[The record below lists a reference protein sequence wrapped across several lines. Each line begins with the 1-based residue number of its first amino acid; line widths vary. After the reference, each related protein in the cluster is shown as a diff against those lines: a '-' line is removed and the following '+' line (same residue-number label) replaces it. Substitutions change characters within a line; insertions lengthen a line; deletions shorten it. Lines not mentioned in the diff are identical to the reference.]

1 MSKTSNS
8 LSETRAELLAKDQ
21 GLFLVKESNPPL
33 SPAQK
38 TDDVKQPTELEIYIA
53 VEADGKVTAFNGH
66 VDLGTGI
73 RTALAQIVAEELDLE
88 VSQVQMILGDTERV
102 PNQGATIASAT
113 LQISA
118 VPLRY
123 AAATAR
129 QHLLICAAHRLQLA
143 PDKLTCLGGVI
154 FAKQDPTQS
163 VSFGDLVTGSKVV
176 LVIDEQASLKPVS
189 DYKIVGKSATRTD
202 IPAKATGEL
211 TYVHDVRVP
220 GMLHGRVI
228 RPPYGGRDS
237 GEFVGHSLLE
247 VERDSID
254 HIPGIVAIEVIGDFV
269 GVVAEREENAI
280 RAMKELKVHWKPHPD
295 LPDLTDLEFAVK
307 TNPSTQRTLL
317 DEGNIEEAI
326 ANADQ
331 RMQRTYVWPYQM
343 HASIGPSCGVADV
356 NSNKVTVWSGTQ
368 NPHILRTDL
377 AFLLNVD
384 ERLIDVVRYEASG
397 CYGRNCADDVCGDA
411 VLLSRAVRRP
421 VRVQLTRE
429 QEHLWE
435 PKGAGQLMEVDG
447 GINAD
452 GSPVG
457 YDFITSYPSNG
468 APMITLLL
476 TGVVEPVA
484 AALEMGD
491 RTSIPPYHFDHIRVR
506 VNDMAPIVR
515 AAWLRGVSALP
526 NTFAH
531 ESYIDELAE
540 AAGEDPVDYRLRFLK
555 DPRAAELVKSV
566 VERADWKSRKGHWQ
580 EKEKVGS
587 IVKGRGFAYARYIH
601 SKFPGFGAAW
611 AAWVADVEVDTN
623 SGEVSVTRV
632 VVGHDAGLMINPDGV
647 RHQIQGNVL
656 QSTSRAL
663 KESVSFNESAVIDK
677 EWGAYPILT
686 FPEMPEIEIVMAD
699 KPEEPPQGA
708 GESASVP
715 SAAAIANA
723 IFDATGVRLRQPPFT
738 AEKMKEGL
746 LAKNGESQL
755 GGKKKGGFRNGGKW
769 FALFTSIAGA
779 AVVMSPWR
787 PSIAPIEVP
796 NPTAYSQTTIARGE
810 QMFAA
815 GDCTVCHTSE
825 GGTSNAGGRALDTP
839 FGKIYS
845 TNLTPD
851 PETGLGNWSFSAFER
866 AMREG
871 ISRDGKHLYPVFPYT
886 AYQNVNNQDMQAL
899 YAYIMSRP
907 AVKTVIPK
915 NELSFPFNIRPL
927 MAGWNTLFK
936 SRTQFKENPQKNAI
950 WNRGAYLVNGL
961 GHCSACHSPRNLMGA
976 EKVGK
981 SFLTGGEVD
990 GWEAPALTSLS
1001 KAPIPWNENSLFDYL
1016 RSGHSPEHGPATGPM
1031 GPVVEELGK
1040 LPDSDIR
1047 AMSHYLMNSSMKIN
1061 NGQQMSVTEVIVAN
1075 ASRSLRS
1082 TESIAIKTSVADK
1095 WQNSSTFQELSFQ
1108 TQGLSS
1114 QGKGLFDGACAA
1126 CHTVRAQQDWFGI
1139 RPEMQTNT
1147 NIHSDK
1153 PDNLIRTI
1161 LYGVQKPVNSAL
1173 GYMPAFADSFND
1185 KQLATLVA
1193 YVRAEFAPD
1202 KPAWNNLSKVISGIR
1217 ANPGSH

>member
-1 MSKTSNS
+1 MSNS
-8 LSETRAELLAKDQ
+8 PKQSQTRTELLAKNN
-21 GLFLVKESNPPL
+21 GLFIVKESNPPL

-38 TDDVKQPTELEIYIA
+38 ADAIEKPTELEIYVSI
-53 VEADGKVTAFNGH
+53 ESNGKVTAFNGH

-73 RTALAQIVAEELDLE
+73 RTALTQIVAEELDLE
-88 VSQVQMILGDTERV
+88 MSQVRMVLGDTERA

-113 LQISA
+113 LQITA

-129 QHLLICAAHRLQLA
+129 QHLLICAAKSLGIT
-143 PDKLTCLGGVI
+143 PDKLICLGGVI
-154 FAKQDPTQS
+154 CSKEDAS
-163 VSFGDLVTGSKVV
+163 LCISFGDLVSHDKVV
-176 LVIDEQASLKPVS
+176 LQIDEHAPLKPVS
-189 DYKIVGKSATRTD
+189 DYTIVGKSASRTD

-228 RPPYGGRDS
+228 RPPYSGRDD
-237 GEFVGHSLLE
+237 GDFIGNSLLE

-280 RAMKELKVHWKPHPD
+280 RAMNELIVHWKPHPN

-307 TNPSTQRTLL
+307 ANPSTQRTLL
-317 DEGNIEEAI
+317 DEGDVEQAI
-326 ANADQ
+326 ADADQ
-331 RMQRTYVWPYQM
+331 RLQRTYVWPYQM
-343 HASIGPSCGVADV
+343 HASIGPSCGVANV
-356 NSNKVTVWSGTQ
+356 QSNKVTVWSGTQ

-377 AFLLNVD
+377 AFLLNID
-384 ERLIDVVRYEASG
+384 ERMVEIIRYEASG

-411 VLLSRAVRRP
+411 VLLSRAVKRP
-421 VRVQLTRE
+421 VRVQLTRQ

-435 PKGAGQLMEVDG
+435 PKGSGQLMEVDG

-452 GSPVG
+452 GSPAG
-457 YDFITSYPSNG
+457 YDFTSSYPSNG

-491 RTSIPPYHFDHIRVR
+491 RTIVPPYHFDHIRVR

-540 AAGEDPVDYRLRFLK
+540 AAGEDPVEYRLRYLK
-555 DPRAAELVKSV
+555 DERAAELVKSV
-566 VERADWKSRKGHWQ
+566 AERADWKTKKGHWE
-580 EKEKVGS
+580 EKDKVGS

-611 AAWVADVEVDTN
+611 AAWVADVEVDTD

-656 QSTSRAL
+656 QSTSRVL

-686 FPEMPEIEIVMAD
+686 FPEIPDVEIVMAD

-746 LAKNGESQL
+746 LAKNGQPKKV
-755 GGKKKGGFRNGGKW
+755 KKKYGPAKW
-769 FALFTSIAGA
+769 FALFTTIAGA

-787 PSIAPIEVP
+787 SAISPVPVPSLA
-796 NPTAYSQTTIARGE
+796 TYSEATIARGE
-810 QMFAA
+810 TLFAA

-825 GGTSNAGGRALDTP
+825 GGAVNAGGRALETP

-851 PETGLGNWSFSAFER
+851 PETGIGNWSFSAFER

-886 AYQNVNNQDMQAL
+886 AYQNVNNEDMQAL

-907 AVKTVIPK
+907 AVKTTLPK
-915 NELSFPFNIRPL
+915 NDLSFPFNVRPL

-936 SRTQFKENPQKNAI
+936 SRTQFKESPEKSEV

-961 GHCSACHSPRNLMGA
+961 GHCSACHSPRNVMGA

-981 SFLTGGEVD
+981 NFLAGGEVD

-1001 KAPIPWNENSLFDYL
+1001 KAPIPWSENALFDYL

-1031 GPVVEELGK
+1031 APVVEELGK

-1047 AMSHYLMNSSMKIN
+1047 AISHYLTNIESQQTTSTAIIPPVELEASIKSPNIQKDLMKEWQE
-1061 NGQQMSVTEVIVAN
+1061 GLPSQT
-1075 ASRSLRS
+1075 ASL
-1082 TESIAIKTSVADK
+1082 E
-1095 WQNSSTFQELSFQ
+1095 
-1108 TQGLSS
+1108 
-1114 QGKGLFDGACAA
+1114 GKGMFEGACAA
-1126 CHTVRAQQDWFGI
+1126 CHTSRSQDDWFGI

-1147 NIHSDK
+1147 NIHSDQ
-1153 PDNLIRTI
+1153 PNNLIRTI
-1161 LYGVQKPVNSAL
+1161 LYGVQKPVDSSL
-1173 GYMPAFADSFND
+1173 GYMPGFADSFND
-1185 KQLATLVA
+1185 AQLNSLIT
-1193 YVRAEFAPD
+1193 YMRAEFAPD
-1202 KPAWNNLSKVISGIR
+1202 KPAWNNLYQVIANIR

>member
-1 MSKTSNS
+1 MSNNTFES
-8 LSETRAELLAKDQ
+8 RAELLDKSQ

-38 TDDVKQPTELEIYIA
+38 PDDVKQEKELEVYIA
-53 VEADGKVTAFNGH
+53 IDADGQVTAFNGH

-73 RTALAQIVAEELDLE
+73 RTSLAQIVAEELDLE
-88 VSQVQMILGDTERV
+88 MHQVTMILGDTERA

-113 LQISA
+113 LQITA

-129 QHLLICAAHRLQLA
+129 QYLLIQAAKHLEIS
-143 PDKLTCLGGVI
+143 PDKLSCLGGVI
-154 FAKQDPTQS
+154 FSKQNASES
-163 VSFGDLVTGSKVV
+163 VSFAELVANTKVILTV
-176 LVIDEQASLKPVS
+176 DENAPLKPVN
-189 DYKIVGKSATRTD
+189 DYKIVGKSANRTD

-237 GEFVGHSLLE
+237 GEFVGNSLLD
-247 VERDSID
+247 VEKDSIA

-269 GVVAEREENAI
+269 GVVAEREENAV
-280 RAMKELKVHWKPHPD
+280 RAMNELKVHWKPHPD
-295 LPDLTDLEFAVK
+295 LPDLTDLEYAVK
-307 TNPSTQRTLL
+307 VNPATQRTLL
-317 DEGNIEEAI
+317 DQGDIEKAI
-326 ANADQ
+326 ENADQ
-331 RMQRTYVWPYQM
+331 RMSRTYVWPYQM
-343 HASIGPSCGVADV
+343 HASIGPSCAVADV
-356 NSNKVTVWSGTQ
+356 NSNKVTIWSGTQ
-368 NPHILRTDL
+368 NPHILRADL
-377 AFLLNVD
+377 AFLLNID
-384 ERLIDVVRYEASG
+384 ERLINVIRYEASG

-435 PKGAGQLMEVDG
+435 PKGSTQLMEVDG

-452 GSPVG
+452 GSPAG
-457 YDFITSYPSNG
+457 YDFTTSYPSNG

-476 TGVVEPVA
+476 TGVVEPTP

-506 VNDMAPIVR
+506 ANDMAPIVR

-540 AAGEDPVDYRLRFLK
+540 AAGVDPVEYRLRYLK
-555 DPRAAELVKSV
+555 DTRAADLVKSV
-566 VERADWKSRKGHWQ
+566 VQRADWQPRQGHWK

-611 AAWVADVEVDTN
+611 AAWVADVEVDTD

-647 RHQIQGNVL
+647 RHQIEGNVL

-663 KESVSFNESAVIDK
+663 KEQVSFNKDSVMDK

-686 FPEMPEIEIVMAD
+686 FPEMPDVDIVMAD

-723 IFDATGVRLRQPPFT
+723 IFDATGVRMRQPPFT
-738 AEKMKEGL
+738 ADKMKKGL
-746 LAKNGESQL
+746 LDKNAEASKAV
-755 GGKKKGGFRNGGKW
+755 KKKRWFGQYGKSIKW
-769 FALFTSIAGA
+769 FSLLSSLAGV

-787 PSIAPIEVP
+787 PNISPVAVP
-796 NPTAYSQTTIARGE
+796 NPATYSQATIARGE
-810 QMFAA
+810 QLFAA
-815 GDCTVCHTSE
+815 GDCAVCHTSE
-825 GGTSNAGGRALDTP
+825 GGQRNAGGRALDTP
-839 FGKIYS
+839 FGIIYS

-851 PETGLGNWSFSAFER
+851 PKTGIGNWSFPAFER

-886 AYQNVNNQDMQAL
+886 AYQNINNQDMQAL
-899 YAYIMSRP
+899 YAYIMSQP
-907 AVKTVIPK
+907 AVESSIPK
-915 NELSFPFNIRPL
+915 NELSFPFNMRPL

-936 SRTQFKENPQKNAI
+936 SRTEFKEQPEQSET

-961 GHCSACHSPRNLMGA
+961 GHCSACHSPRNIMGA
-976 EKVGK
+976 EKVGD
-981 SFLTGGEVD
+981 SFLAGGEVD
-990 GWEAPALTSLS
+990 GWEAPALTFLS
-1001 KAPIPWNENSLFDYL
+1001 KAPIPWNESSLFDYL
-1016 RSGHSPEHGPATGPM
+1016 RTGHSPEHGPATGPM
-1031 GPVVEELGK
+1031 GPVVEELKK
-1040 LPDSDIR
+1040 LPDSDIQ
-1047 AMSHYLMNSSMKIN
+1047 AMSHYLLNTSLASN
-1061 NGQQMSVTEVIVAN
+1061 QQVELTSQKVDEPVLKPDRQVVKERNPTTSTSGVV
-1075 ASRSLRS
+1075 SRWLKS
-1082 TESIAIKTSVADK
+1082 T
-1095 WQNSSTFQELSFQ
+1095 
-1108 TQGLSS
+1108 SS
-1114 QGKGLFDGACAA
+1114 QTNDILVQGKSIFEGSCSA
-1126 CHTVRAQQDWFGI
+1126 CHSTREQDDWYGI

-1147 NIHSDK
+1147 NVHSDK
-1153 PDNLIRTI
+1153 PNNLIRTV
-1161 LYGVQKPVNSAL
+1161 LYGVQKPVDSSL
-1173 GYMPAFADSFND
+1173 GYMPGFSASLND
-1185 KQLATLVA
+1185 EQLTALFS
-1193 YVRAEFAPD
+1193 YIRKEFAPD
-1202 KPAWNNLSKVISGIR
+1202 KPEWKNLGKVISDIR

>member
-1 MSKTSNS
+1 MLNITSNS
-8 LSETRAELLAKDQ
+8 SETRAELFAKSQ
-21 GLFLVKESNPPL
+21 GLFIVKESNPPL

-38 TDDVKQPTELEIYIA
+38 ADDIKTTTELEIYIA
-53 VEADGKVTAFNGH
+53 IDAEGKVTAFNGH

-88 VSQVQMILGDTERV
+88 MNQVKMVLGDTERA

-113 LQISA
+113 LQITA
-118 VPLRY
+118 VPLRH

-129 QHLLICAAHRLQLA
+129 QYLLISAAKHLGIT
-143 PDKLTCLGGVI
+143 PDKLTFLAGHI
-154 FAKQDPTQS
+154 FSKEDPNIS
-163 VSFGDLVTGSKVV
+163 VFYGDLVSHDKVV
-176 LVIDEQASLKPVS
+176 LEIDENAPLKPVN
-189 DYKIVGKSATRTD
+189 DYKIVGKSASRTD

-228 RPPYGGRDS
+228 RPPYSGRDD
-237 GEFVGHSLLE
+237 GDFIGNSLLE

-280 RAMKELKVHWKPHPD
+280 RAMKELKVHWKPHPN

-307 TNPSTQRTLL
+307 ANPSTQRTLL
-317 DEGNIEEAI
+317 EEGDVEQAI

-343 HASIGPSCGVADV
+343 HASIGPSCSVADV
-356 NSNKVTVWSGTQ
+356 QSNKVTVWSGTQ

-377 AFLLNVD
+377 AFLLSID
-384 ERLIDVVRYEASG
+384 ERMVEVIRYEASG

-429 QEHLWE
+429 QESLWE

-452 GSPVG
+452 GSPAG
-457 YDFITSYPSNG
+457 YDFSASYPSNG

-491 RTSIPPYHFDHIRVR
+491 RTIIPPYHFDHIRVR

-540 AAGEDPVDYRLRFLK
+540 AAGEDPVEYRLRYLK
-555 DPRAAELVKSV
+555 DTRAAELVKSV
-566 VERADWKSRKGHWQ
+566 ADRANWETKKGHWE
-580 EKEKVGS
+580 EKNKVGS
-587 IVKGRGFAYARYIH
+587 IVKGRGFAYARYVH

-611 AAWVADVEVDTN
+611 AAWVADVEVDTD

-686 FPEMPEIEIVMAD
+686 FPEIPDVEIVMAD

-746 LAKNGESQL
+746 LKKSGVPEVIV
-755 GGKKKGGFRNGGKW
+755 KKKYGLAKW
-769 FALFTSIAGA
+769 FALFTSIAGV

-787 PSIAPIEVP
+787 PAIAPIQVP
-796 NPTAYSQTTIARGE
+796 SVGTYSQATIAKGE
-810 QMFAA
+810 MLFAA

-825 GGTSNAGGRALDTP
+825 GGEINAGGRALDTP
-839 FGKIYS
+839 FGKVYS

-886 AYQNVNNQDMQAL
+886 AYQNVNNEDMQAL

-907 AVKTVIPK
+907 AVKTSLPK

-936 SRTQFKENPQKNAI
+936 SRTQFKELPEKSDI

-981 SFLTGGEVD
+981 SFLAGGEVD
-990 GWEAPALTSLS
+990 GWDAPALTSLS
-1001 KAPIPWNENSLFDYL
+1001 KAPTPWSENALFDYL

-1031 GPVVEELGK
+1031 GPVVKELGK

-1047 AMSHYLMNSSMKIN
+1047 AMSHYL
-1061 NGQQMSVTEVIVAN
+1061 T
-1075 ASRSLRS
+1075 
-1082 TESIAIKTSVADK
+1082 SIGRR
-1095 WQNSSTFQELSFQ
+1095 QELSA
-1108 TQGLSS
+1108 TEAILANVTVPVASVESAEIEPILSTEWKNDSSS
-1114 QGKGLFDGACAA
+1114 QTLSYTKGKSMFEGACSA
-1126 CHTVRAQQDWFGI
+1126 CHTSRSQDDWFGI
-1139 RPEMQTNT
+1139 RPEMQANT

-1153 PDNLIRTI
+1153 PNNLIRTI
-1161 LYGVQKPVNSAL
+1161 LYGIQEPVDSSL
-1173 GYMPAFADSFND
+1173 GYMPGFADSFND
-1185 KQLATLVA
+1185 KQLASLVV
-1193 YVRAEFAPD
+1193 YMRAEFAPD
-1202 KPAWNNLSKVISGIR
+1202 KPSWNDLYQTIANIR

>member
-1 MSKTSNS
+1 MSKT
-8 LSETRAELLAKDQ
+8 LSATRAELFAKDQ
-21 GLFLVKESNPPL
+21 GLFVVKESNPPL

-38 TDDVKQPTELEIYIA
+38 ANAVKAPTELEIYIA
-53 VEADGKVTAFNGH
+53 IDADGNVTAFNGH

-73 RTALAQIVAEELDLE
+73 RTSLAQIVAEELDLE
-88 VSQVQMILGDTERV
+88 MSQVQMILGDTERA

-113 LQISA
+113 LQITA

-129 QHLLICAAHRLQLA
+129 QHLLIFAAHKLQIT

-154 FAKQDPTQS
+154 FAKEDPTLA
-163 VSFGDLVTGSKVV
+163 VSFGDLVAGSKSKVV
-176 LVIDEQASLKPVS
+176 LEIDDQAPLKPVS

-237 GEFVGHSLLE
+237 GEFVGNSLLE
-247 VERDSID
+247 VEKDSID

-307 TNPSTQRTLL
+307 ANPSTQRTLL
-317 DEGNIEEAI
+317 DKGDIETAI

-343 HASIGPSCGVADV
+343 HGSIGPSCGVADV
-356 NSNKVTVWSGTQ
+356 SSNKVTVWSGTQ

-377 AFLLNVD
+377 AFLLNID
-384 ERLIDVVRYEASG
+384 ERMVEVIRYEASG

-452 GSPVG
+452 GSPAG
-457 YDFITSYPSNG
+457 YDFSTSYPSNG

-540 AAGEDPVDYRLRFLK
+540 AAGQDPVAYRLRYLE
-555 DPRAAELVKSV
+555 DPRAVELVQSV
-566 VERADWKSRKGHWQ
+566 VERSGWKAREGHWQ

-746 LAKNGESQL
+746 LAKNGEPQFDA
-755 GGKKKGGFRNGGKW
+755 KKKGGFRNSGKW

-796 NPTAYSQTTIARGE
+796 SPTAYSQATIARGE

-815 GDCTVCHTSE
+815 GDCAVCHTSE
-825 GGTSNAGGRALDTP
+825 GGIPNAGGRALDTP

-851 PETGLGNWSFSAFER
+851 PETGLGNWSFTAFER

-886 AYQNVNNQDMQAL
+886 AYQNVNDQDMQAL
-899 YAYIMSRP
+899 YAYIMSRT
-907 AVKTVIPK
+907 AVKTTIPK
-915 NELSFPFNIRPL
+915 NELSFPFNMRPL

-936 SRTQFKENPQKNAI
+936 SRTQFKENPQESEI

-961 GHCSACHSPRNLMGA
+961 GHCSACHSPRNVMGA
-976 EKVGK
+976 EKVGVN
-981 SFLTGGEVD
+981 FLAGGEVD
-990 GWEAPALTSLS
+990 GWEAPALNTLS
-1001 KAPIPWNENSLFDYL
+1001 KAPIPWNESSLFDYL

-1031 GPVVEELGK
+1031 GPVVEELSK

-1047 AMSHYLMNSSMKIN
+1047 AMSHYLISSSMSSNSNQK
-1061 NGQQMSVTEVIVAN
+1061 
-1075 ASRSLRS
+1075 L
-1082 TESIAIKTSVADK
+1082 SVAETIAAAVSAPQAIAETSLAQTSSATK
-1095 WQNSSTFQELSFQ
+1095 WQN
-1108 TQGLSS
+1108 GVSS

-1126 CHTVRAQQDWFGI
+1126 CHTARAQQDWFGI

-1147 NIHSDK
+1147 NVHSDK
-1153 PDNLIRTI
+1153 PNNLIRTI
-1161 LYGVQKPVNSAL
+1161 LYGVQKPVDSSL
-1173 GYMPAFADSFND
+1173 GYMPGFADSFND
-1185 KQLATLVA
+1185 KQLATLVT
-1193 YVRAEFAPD
+1193 YIRAQYAPD
-1202 KPAWNNLSKVISGIR
+1202 KAAWNNLDKIISDIR
-1217 ANPGSH
+1217 ANPGNH

>member
-1 MSKTSNS
+1 MSNNTFES
-8 LSETRAELLAKDQ
+8 RAELLDKNE

-38 TDDVKQPTELEIYIA
+38 PDDVKQEKELEVYIA
-53 VEADGKVTAFNGH
+53 IDSDGQVTAFNGH

-73 RTALAQIVAEELDLE
+73 RTSLAQIVAEELDLE
-88 VSQVQMILGDTERV
+88 VHQVKMILGDTERA

-113 LQISA
+113 LQITA

-129 QHLLICAAHRLQLA
+129 QYLLIQAAKHLEIS
-143 PDKLTCLGGVI
+143 PDKLSCLGGVI
-154 FAKQDPTQS
+154 FSKQNPNKS
-163 VSFGDLVTGSKVV
+163 VSFAELIANTKVILTV
-176 LVIDEQASLKPVS
+176 DENAPLKPVN
-189 DYKIVGKSATRTD
+189 DYKIVGKSASRTD

-237 GEFVGHSLLE
+237 GEFVGNSLLG
-247 VERDSID
+247 VEKDSIA
-254 HIPGIVAIEVIGDFV
+254 HIPGIVAIEIIGDFV
-269 GVVAEREENAI
+269 GVVAEREENAV
-280 RAMKELKVHWKPHPD
+280 RAMNELKVHWKPHPD
-295 LPDLTDLEFAVK
+295 LPDLTDLEYAVK
-307 TNPSTQRTLL
+307 VNPATQRTLL
-317 DEGNIEEAI
+317 DQGDIEQAI
-326 ANADQ
+326 QNADQ
-331 RMQRTYVWPYQM
+331 RMSRTYVWPYQM
-343 HASIGPSCGVADV
+343 HGSIGPSCAVADV
-356 NSNKVTVWSGTQ
+356 SSNKVTVWSGTQ
-368 NPHILRTDL
+368 NPHILRADL
-377 AFLLNVD
+377 AFLLNID
-384 ERLIDVVRYEASG
+384 ERLINVIRYEASG

-435 PKGAGQLMEVDG
+435 PKGATQLMEVDG

-452 GSPVG
+452 GSPAG
-457 YDFITSYPSNG
+457 YDFTTSYPSNG

-476 TGVVEPVA
+476 TGVVEPIP

-506 VNDMAPIVR
+506 ANDMAPIVR

-540 AAGEDPVDYRLRFLK
+540 AAGVDPVEYRLRYLK
-555 DPRAAELVKSV
+555 DTRAADLVKSV
-566 VERADWKSRKGHWQ
+566 VQRADWQPRQGHWK

-611 AAWVADVEVDTN
+611 AAWVADVEVDTD

-647 RHQIQGNVL
+647 RHQIEGNVL

-663 KESVSFNESAVIDK
+663 KEQVSFNKDSVMDK

-686 FPEMPEIEIVMAD
+686 FPEMPDVDIVMAD

-723 IFDATGVRLRQPPFT
+723 IFDATGVRMRQPPFT
-738 AEKMKEGL
+738 ADKMKKAL
-746 LAKNGESQL
+746 LEKNAETRRTV
-755 GGKKKGGFRNGGKW
+755 KKKRWYGQYGK
-769 FALFTSIAGA
+769 SIKWCSLLSSLAGV

-787 PSIAPIEVP
+787 PSIPPVAVP
-796 NPTAYSQTTIARGE
+796 NPATYSQATIARGE
-810 QMFAA
+810 QLFAA
-815 GDCTVCHTSE
+815 GDCAVCHTSV
-825 GGTSNAGGRALDTP
+825 GGQRNAGGRALDTP

-851 PETGLGNWSFSAFER
+851 PKTGIGNWSFSAFER

-886 AYQNVNNQDMQAL
+886 AYQNINNQDMQAL
-899 YAYIMSRP
+899 YAYIMSQP
-907 AVKTVIPK
+907 AVESSIPE
-915 NELSFPFNIRPL
+915 NELSFPFNMRPL

-936 SRTQFKENPQKNAI
+936 SRTEFKAQPEQSET

-961 GHCSACHSPRNLMGA
+961 GHCSACHSPRNIMGA
-976 EKVGK
+976 EKVGD
-981 SFLTGGEVD
+981 SFLAGGEVD
-990 GWEAPALTSLS
+990 GWVAPALTSLS
-1001 KAPIPWNENSLFDYL
+1001 KAPTPWNESSLFDYL
-1016 RSGHSPEHGPATGPM
+1016 RTGHSSEHGPATGPM
-1031 GPVVEELGK
+1031 GPVVEELKK
-1040 LPDSDIR
+1040 LPDSDIW
-1047 AMSHYLMNSSMKIN
+1047 AMSHYLLNTNLDSH
-1061 NGQQMSVTEVIVAN
+1061 QQVEPTPQKVDEPVLKPDTQSIKQKK
-1075 ASRSLRS
+1075 
-1082 TESIAIKTSVADK
+1082 SIASGVVSLWLKSTS
-1095 WQNSSTFQELSFQ
+1095 TQ
-1108 TQGLSS
+1108 TDDVFI
-1114 QGKGLFDGACAA
+1114 QGKSIFEGSCSA
-1126 CHTVRAQQDWFGI
+1126 CHSTREQDDWYGI

-1147 NIHSDK
+1147 NVNSDK
-1153 PDNLIRTI
+1153 PNNLIRTV
-1161 LYGVQKPVNSAL
+1161 LYGVQKPVDSSL
-1173 GYMPAFADSFND
+1173 GYMPGFSASLND
-1185 KQLATLVA
+1185 AQLTALFS
-1193 YVRAEFAPD
+1193 YIRKEFAPD
-1202 KPAWNNLSKVISGIR
+1202 KPEWKNLGKVISDIR